1 MLIAIVGADGAG
13 KSTLARAL
21 VAALDARGMASS
33 RLDKWDILERSAF
46 PEARFIGVSQAEMPE
61 YIWRM
66 PTPAR
71 AMFIFWTIALSL
83 SRHDLGTHERILV
96 ADGYWAKHSVVEEL
110 YGCDP
115 DWIRRTVALFPQPD
129 LTLLL
134 DVEPELALARKR
146 ERLAYE
152 CGLDET
158 SSAEAFLAHQ
168 AKVRARLLA
177 AAERQ
182 NWRVLSATARPEDTL
197 ERTLSHVVVTWK
209 HLTARRRSAAPTGP
223 LGPGTPERQA

>member
-1 MLIAIVGADGAG
+1 MLVAVVGTDGAG

-21 VAALDARGMASS
+21 VAALDAGGTPASL
-33 RLDKWDILERSAF
+33 LDKWDILEPSAL
-46 PEARFIGVSQAEMPE
+46 PEARFIGVSRSEMPE
-61 YIWRM
+61 YISRM
-66 PTPAR
+66 PAPAR

-83 SRHDLGTHERILV
+83 SRHELRTHERILV

-146 ERLAYE
+146 ELLAYE
-152 CGLDET
+152 CGLDG
-158 SSAEAFLAHQ
+158 ALRPDAFLTHQ
-168 AKVRARLLA
+168 ARVRARLLA
-177 AAERQ
+177 TAERLD
-182 NWRVLSATARPEDTL
+182 WRVLSASSAPEDVIARAL
-197 ERTLSHVVVTWK
+197 GHVVVTWK
-209 HLTARRRSAAPTGP
+209 HLSPGRRAAPTGP
-223 LGPGTPERQA
+223 LEPAAAERQG